1 MLRYRFV
8 DNISGKSDTVEAH
21 RLEPDRSRDASVAI
35 HPAEASADAE
45 DAPTVIHVALETQ
58 P

>member
-1 MLRYRFV
+1 MLHYRFV

-21 RLEPDRSRDASVAI
+21 RLEPDRSRDASVAV
-35 HPAEASADAE
+35 HSAEASTDPE
-45 DAPTVIHVALETQ
+45 DAPTVIHFALETE